1 MTAAPLRMR
10 TARFAELTGAEV
22 YGLCRLRVDVFVV
35 EQQCPY
41 PELDGRDVEPGTVH
55 LWFADEDGG
64 IAATIRVLDD
74 GDTRAIGRVAT
85 AAAHRG
91 EGLAARLIEAGIALC
106 EDVPITLGAQAHLE
120 GWYARFGFVRSG
132 PGYVEDGI
140 PHVPMR
146 RAPAASDPPAP
157 PWRPG
162 PEARREPL
170 TAAVQGPAASS
181 RVAGGTGVLH
191 EEDGVLPLLR
201 TAADR
206 LEALAARTTPGDW
219 RVGGLLATRPEV
231 VAHSAE
237 GGTEHVAEARAGTGA
252 WIAALSPALAAPLA
266 GWLRAAAAGGPVDPA
281 AEAFARALLARLP

>member
-1 MTAAPLRMR
+1 MR
-10 TARFAELTGAEV
+10 TARFAELTGTEV

-41 PELDGRDVEPGTVH
+41 PELDGRDVEPATVH

-74 GDTRAIGRVAT
+74 GDSRAIGRVAT

-106 EDVPITLGAQAHLE
+106 EGTPITLGAQAHLE

-146 RAPAASDPPAP
+146 REPGGGPPSPHASDARSGPPD
-157 PWRPG
+157 G
-162 PEARREPL
+162 
-170 TAAVQGPAASS
+170 AVP
-181 RVAGGTGVLH
+181 
-191 EEDGVLPLLR
+191 LR

-231 VAHSAE
+231 VAHSPD
-237 GGTEHVAEARAGTGA
+237 GDTEHVAEARAGTGA
-252 WIAALSPALAAPLA
+252 WIAALSPALTAPLT
-266 GWLRAAAAGGPVDPA
+266 GWLRAAAAGGAVDPA